1 MSSSKRKKNSLFP
14 YSSAMVAHADHHLRG
29 LFADLLPRLRSANN
43 SQRLTAMAFF
53 TGVSLLSRRVR
64 GDCLLRHRDMLTPL
78 CLAVAE
84 PAYCTA
90 LT

>member
-1 MSSSKRKKNSLFP
+1 
-14 YSSAMVAHADHHLRG
+14 MVAHADHHLRG

-53 TGVSLLSRRVR
+53 TGVSFLSKRVR
-64 GDCLLRHRDMLTPL
+64 GDSAQTQRYADSLPL
-78 CLAVAE
+78 FLAVAE